1 MLLGKS
7 QLNDGGSCAW
17 VTGRHRRARSY
28 AETQIL
34 LLSLSRSDFPSLEI
48 SSFYEAIVLVTEE
61 QFACRKA
68 QSAPTDSMTLNKVK
82 YIYIQI
88 PLSTRSRVL
97 LEEKKPS
104 HSDWSNPLDLIGFFS
119 SKNRE

>member
-7 QLNDGGSCAW
+7 QLNDGGSCAR

-61 QFACRKA
+61 QFARRKA
-68 QSAPTDSMTLNKVK
+68 QSAPTDSMALNKVK
-82 YIYIQI
+82 YIYSNT
-88 PLSTRSRVL
+88 PLHSLTGSAGRKQAVSLR
-97 LEEKKPS
+97 LE
-104 HSDWSNPLDLIGFFS
+104 
-119 SKNRE
+119 